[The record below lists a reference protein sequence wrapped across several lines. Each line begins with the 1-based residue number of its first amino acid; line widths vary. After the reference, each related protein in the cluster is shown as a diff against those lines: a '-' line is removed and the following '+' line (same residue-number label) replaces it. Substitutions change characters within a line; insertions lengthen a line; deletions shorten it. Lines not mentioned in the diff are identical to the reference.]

1 MEFSILAKKSS
12 FFLELYSFDLQKI
25 KFQQFWNYIFWTW
38 NLPYLQNKIKFRK
51 NRNYIFWT
59 WFFLSEKN
67 KVPIFLE
74 IYFLN
79 MECSLLAKIKFK
91 KIGNYIFRH
100 AKNKVP
106 NFLELYFL
114 NVEFSILA
122 KKKFQKI
129 WNYIFLKCKFRY
141 LQRKSSNKWNFLFSA
156 LSTLKLWFP
165 TGNLKQIIKETGFLC
180 GKVPRDKNQTIGIT
194 PWQYVQIAASQT
206 CKMIYLSVCWN
217 TMLNPHSAIIYGTSG
232 R

>member
-1 MEFSILAKKSS
+1 MFSILAK
-12 FFLELYSFDLQKI
+12 I
-25 KFQQFWNYIFWTW
+25 KFEIFWNYIFCTC
-38 NLPYLQNKIKFRK
+38 IFRYFK
-51 NRNYIFWT
+51 TCIFRY
-59 WFFLSEKN
+59 FK
-67 KVPIFLE
+67 KVP
-74 IYFLN
+74 
-79 MECSLLAKIKFK
+79 KIWK
-91 KIGNYIFRH
+91 
-100 AKNKVP
+100 
-106 NFLELYFL
+106 LYFL

-122 KKKFQKI
+122 KKKFQKF

-165 TGNLKQIIKETGFLC
+165 TRNLKQIIKETGFLC

-206 CKMIYLSVCWN
+206 CKMIYLSICWN

-232 R
+232 RCILLG